1 MPIEKLWKLLMTYIE
16 EKKQQ
21 AFLRKM
27 QLVGSICLDIINSA
41 IQENNLIR
49 ISEEREK
56 EITQECQR
64 LKEAFLQL
72 PLSENERKKA
82 EENGLA
88 NLQDCQR
95 MALLYKEYGRKR
107 EKFWIAPLAPL
118 TFNIN
123 LIEFLTA
130 GTACFLVA
138 VFFIRG

>member
-1 MPIEKLWKLLMTYIE
+1 MLIEKLWKLLMTYKE

-21 AFLRKM
+21 AFLREI
-27 QLVGSICLDIINSA
+27 QLIGSICLDRINSA
-41 IQENNLIR
+41 IQEDKLIK
-49 ISEEREK
+49 ISEERKK
-56 EITQECQR
+56 EIIQECQH

-72 PLSENERKKA
+72 PLSENERRKA
-82 EENGLA
+82 EENELA

-95 MALLYKEYGRKR
+95 MALLYKEYGCKR

-123 LIEFLTA
+123 LIEFLTV